1 MLSGP
6 TWNAPIWICASQRRV
21 EAFILKQ
28 TINGPIL
35 DGPGPLFLPHLS
47 VARFVDHRRPPSTPM
62 GRPASSRSPAAAP
75 PPEGTSER
83 SVKLYFRSR
92 KIVKK
97 PANKP
102 LTTTTTVPPPPPA
115 LSSLGEIDAA
125 LRHLHA
131 ADPLLSVVISS
142 TRAPAFASSPPLPA
156 FHSLARSILYQQLA
170 PSAADAIYA
179 RFLALLPSADA
190 VAPAAVLALA
200 AADLRAIG
208 VSGRKASYLHDLAGK
223 FSAGELSESAVA
235 AMDEAALLAELTKV
249 KGVGEWTVH
258 MFMIFSLHRPDV
270 LPCGDLGVR
279 KGVQE
284 LYKLKALPK
293 PEEMAALCERWRPYR
308 SVGAW
313 YMWRLMESKGIAAK
327 NNKKKNATS

>member
-1 MLSGP
+1 
-6 TWNAPIWICASQRRV
+6 
-21 EAFILKQ
+21 
-28 TINGPIL
+28 
-35 DGPGPLFLPHLS
+35 
-47 VARFVDHRRPPSTPM
+47 M

-75 PPEGTSER
+75 PPGGTSER
-83 SVKLYFRSR
+83 SVKIYFRSR

-97 PANKP
+97 PASKP
-102 LTTTTTVPPPPPA
+102 LTTTTTTVPPPLPA
-115 LSSLGEIDAA
+115 LSSDAA

-142 TRAPAFASSPPLPA
+142 TRPPAFTSSTPLPA

-200 AADLRAIG
+200 AAELRAIG

-270 LPCGDLGVR
+270 LPFGDLGVR

-313 YMWRLMESKGIAAK
+313 YMWRLMESKALRLRTIRRREIRAR
-327 NNKKKNATS
+327 S

>member
-1 MLSGP
+1 
-6 TWNAPIWICASQRRV
+6 
-21 EAFILKQ
+21 
-28 TINGPIL
+28 
-35 DGPGPLFLPHLS
+35 
-47 VARFVDHRRPPSTPM
+47 M

-75 PPEGTSER
+75 PPGGTSER
-83 SVKLYFRSR
+83 SVKIYFRSR

-97 PANKP
+97 PASKP
-102 LTTTTTVPPPPPA
+102 LTTTTTTVPPPLPA
-115 LSSLGEIDAA
+115 LSSDAA

-142 TRAPAFASSPPLPA
+142 TRPPAFTSSTPLPA

-179 RFLALLPSADA
+179 RFLAL
-190 VAPAAVLALA
+190 A
-200 AADLRAIG
+200 AAELRAIG

-270 LPCGDLGVR
+270 LPFGDLGVR

>member
-1 MLSGP
+1 M
-6 TWNAPIWICASQRRV
+6 
-21 EAFILKQ
+21 
-28 TINGPIL
+28 
-35 DGPGPLFLPHLS
+35 
-47 VARFVDHRRPPSTPM
+47 
-62 GRPASSRSPAAAP
+62 
-75 PPEGTSER
+75 
-83 SVKLYFRSR
+83 YFRSR

-97 PANKP
+97 ATSKP
-102 LTTTTTVPPPPPA
+102 LTTTAAAPAPAPPRPALPA
-115 LSSLGEIDAA
+115 LSYPGEIDTA
-125 LRHLHA
+125 LLHLHA
-131 ADPLLSVVISS
+131 ADPLLSAVISA
-142 TRAPAFASSPPLPA
+142 TKAPTFIASPSLPA

-179 RFLALLPSADA
+179 RFLALLPSATAA
-190 VAPAAVLALA
+190 VAAAAADTVTVSVTPAAVLALA

-208 VSGRKASYLHDLAGK
+208 ISGRKASYLHDLAGK
-223 FSAGELSESAVA
+223 FSAGELSDSAIA

-293 PEEMAALCERWRPYR
+293 PQEMPVLCERWRPYR

-313 YMWRLMESKGIAAK
+313 YMWRLMESKGLAAK
-327 NNKKKNATS
+327 KKKKENASS

>member
-1 MLSGP
+1 
-6 TWNAPIWICASQRRV
+6 
-21 EAFILKQ
+21 
-28 TINGPIL
+28 
-35 DGPGPLFLPHLS
+35 
-47 VARFVDHRRPPSTPM
+47 M
-62 GRPASSRSPAAAP
+62 GRSASSRTPAATSPPAP
-75 PPEGTSER
+75 TDDH
-83 SVKLYFRSR
+83 SVKIYFRSR

-97 PANKP
+97 PPAKP
-102 LTTTTTVPPPPPA
+102 LTATAVPPPAPAPVLAPPALPA
-115 LSSLGEIDAA
+115 LSSPGEIEAA

-131 ADPLLSVVISS
+131 ADPLLSAVISS
-142 TRAPAFASSPPLPA
+142 TKAPTFASSPSLPA

-179 RFLALLPSADA
+179 RFLALLPSAAAAAAAAAANA
-190 VAPAAVLALA
+190 VTPAAVLALA
-200 AADLRAIG
+200 AAELRAIG

-223 FSAGELSESAVA
+223 FSAGELSDSAVA

-293 PEEMAALCERWRPYR
+293 PEEMAALCERWKPYR

-313 YMWRLMESKGIAAK
+313 YMWRLMESKGLAAK
-327 NNKKKNATS
+327 KKKGNTSS

>member
-1 MLSGP
+1 
-6 TWNAPIWICASQRRV
+6 
-21 EAFILKQ
+21 
-28 TINGPIL
+28 
-35 DGPGPLFLPHLS
+35 
-47 VARFVDHRRPPSTPM
+47 M

-75 PPEGTSER
+75 LPAANGER
-83 SVKLYFRSR
+83 SVKIYFRSR

-97 PANKP
+97 ATAAKP
-102 LTTTTTVPPPPPA
+102 LTATATAVPPPLPVPALPA
-115 LSSLGEIDAA
+115 LSIPGEIEAA

-131 ADPLLSVVISS
+131 ADPLLSAVISV
-142 TRAPAFASSPPLPA
+142 TKAPTFTASPSLPA

-179 RFLALLPSADA
+179 RFLALLPSATAAAADIA
-190 VAPAAVLALA
+190 TVTPAAVLALA

-208 VSGRKASYLHDLAGK
+208 ISGRKASYLHDLAGK
-223 FSAGELSESAVA
+223 FSAGELSDSAVA

-313 YMWRLMESKGIAAK
+313 YMWRLMESKGLAAK
-327 NNKKKNATS
+327 NNKKKGNAS